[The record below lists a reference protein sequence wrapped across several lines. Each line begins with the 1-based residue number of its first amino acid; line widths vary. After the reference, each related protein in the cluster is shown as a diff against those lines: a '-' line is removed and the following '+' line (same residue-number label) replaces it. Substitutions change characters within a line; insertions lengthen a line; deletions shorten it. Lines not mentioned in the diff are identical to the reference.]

1 MRKFAAGMRKLW
13 ITGVA
18 VLLLFLLSACG
29 GAEQSPAE
37 EAAETEAPAAAPT
50 AAAIPTDTPVPAT
63 EAVQATEEPTMV
75 AAQEEQPEVESETT
89 VSAKL
94 QAYADENANGPGAI
108 FVGDFGQLA
117 GPAPEPR
124 LGDFDGNVPL
134 EAIEKHAYIFESQY
148 YQSVLERAN
157 LENPTPLVTEGEEF
171 EIQYAC
177 INRALLWC
185 ALKED
190 YMFPRVLERTNGQL
204 KLVTTSFPELGLA
217 GPDVHSLVADG
228 TLAMADIAQY
238 IAGAFPAI
246 EIGSLFGIYPTLE
259 HNYIAMA
266 HVTPELSAL
275 AVEATEGGQYISLNW
290 HSGNNVFFFSKD
302 PLDTVEAWQK
312 KKIRT
317 PTAAMSSWLGG
328 MEADAQFMAFTEVY
342 TALERGILDA
352 AMTGGDA
359 GFGQRWY
366 EVTDYINGPVIS
378 WDNSAMVMNKN
389 EWAKLPEDLQK
400 ILLEEAALNEL
411 EELRTAAVQHEQGLI
426 KNTTAGLTYRPFS
439 PELQDFAYQNAVLG
453 ALMPEWVKR
462 VGGADQPVIDVFNEK
477 IGPIVGMKVNPDG
490 TAVEAPITQPLDN
503 FKAPQYAK

>member
-1 MRKFAAGMRKLW
+1 MPKFLLMV
-13 ITGVA
+13 VA
-18 VLLLFLLSACG
+18 VLLFVSVASCG
-29 GAEQSPAE
+29 GEAETP
-37 EAAETEAPAAAPT
+37 TEAPAPTAAPT
-50 AAAIPTDTPVPAT
+50 AVPPTEVPPTATP
-63 EAVQATEEPTMV
+63 EAMEEEPTAM
-75 AAQEEQPEVESETT
+75 APSETG

-94 QAYADENANGPGAI
+94 QAYADEHAGGPGAI
-108 FVGDFGQLA
+108 FVGDFTQLA
-117 GPAPEPR
+117 GPAPDPS
-124 LGDFDGNVPL
+124 LGDFDGNVTL

-157 LENPTPLVTEGEEF
+157 LENPTPLETEGLELD
-171 EIQYAC
+171 IQYAC

-185 ALKED
+185 SLKES

-204 KLVTTSFPELGLA
+204 NLVTTSFPELGLA

-246 EIGSLFGIYPTLE
+246 EIGSLFGIYPSLE

-266 HVTPELSAL
+266 NVTQELSDL
-275 AVEATEGGQYISLNW
+275 AVEATEGGQYITLNW

-302 PLDTVEAWQK
+302 PLDTVEAWKK

-317 PTAAMSSWLGG
+317 PTAAMSSWLMG

-366 EVTDYINGPVIS
+366 EVADYINGPVIS
-378 WDNSAMVMNKN
+378 WDNSAVVMNRT
-389 EWAKLPEDLQK
+389 EWEKLPEDLQN
-400 ILLEEAALNEL
+400 ILLEEAAINEL
-411 EELRTAAVQHEQGLI
+411 EELRTAAIQHEQGLL
-426 KNTTAGLTYRPFS
+426 KNTDAGLIYRPFS
-439 PELQDFAYQNAVLG
+439 PELQEFAFENAVLG

-462 VGGADQPVIDVFNEK
+462 VGGADQPIVSVFNEK
-477 IGPIVGMKVNPDG
+477 VGPIVGVKVNPDG
-490 TAVEAPITQPLDN
+490 SVVSAPVTMPLDS
-503 FKAPQYAK
+503 FKAPQYSK

>member
-1 MRKFAAGMRKLW
+1 MRKFLLMGLT
-13 ITGVA
+13 I
-18 VLLLFLLSACG
+18 LLLIAIAGCG
-29 GAEQSPAE
+29 GAAE
-37 EAAETEAPAAAPT
+37 APTEAPAPTVAPT
-50 AAAIPTDTPVPAT
+50 AVPPTQPPPTDTPA
-63 EAVQATEEPTMV
+63 AMEE
-75 AAQEEQPEVESETT
+75 ESAGSG
-89 VSAKL
+89 VSAKV
-94 QAYADENANGPGAI
+94 QAYADEHAGGPGAI

-117 GPAPEPR
+117 GPAPDPS
-124 LGDFDGNVPL
+124 LGDFDGNVTL
-134 EAIEKHAYIFESQY
+134 EAVEKHAYIFESQY

-157 LENPTPLVTEGEEF
+157 LEDPTPLVSEGLEF
-171 EIQYAC
+171 DIQYAC

-185 ALKED
+185 ALKEE

-217 GPDVHSLVADG
+217 GADVHSLVADG

-302 PLDTVEAWQK
+302 PLDTVEAWEK

-317 PTAAMSSWLGG
+317 PTAAMSSWLAG

-378 WDNSAMVMNKN
+378 WDNSAVVMNKN
-389 EWAKLPEDLQK
+389 EWAKLPEDLQN

-411 EELRTAAVQHEQGLI
+411 EELRTAAIQHEQGLI
-426 KNTTAGLTYRPFS
+426 KNTSAGLTYKEFS

-453 ALMPEWVKR
+453 SLMPEWVKR
-462 VGGADQPVIDVFNEK
+462 VGGADQPIIDVFNEK
-477 IGPIVGMKVNPDG
+477 VGPIVGMKVNPDG
-490 TAVEAPITQPLDN
+490 TVVAVPVTLPLDN
-503 FKAPQYAK
+503 FKAPQYVK

>member
-1 MRKFAAGMRKLW
+1 MRKFLLMAL
-13 ITGVA
+13 A
-18 VLLLFLLSACG
+18 VLLLASVAACG
-29 GAEQSPAE
+29 GAAE
-37 EAAETEAPAAAPT
+37 APTEAPAPTAAPT
-50 AAAIPTDTPVPAT
+50 AVPPTQPPPTDTPA
-63 EAVQATEEPTMV
+63 AMEE
-75 AAQEEQPEVESETT
+75 EEEESSSMASGSG

-94 QAYADENANGPGAI
+94 QAYADEHANGPGAI
-108 FVGDFGQLA
+108 FVGDLGQLA
-117 GPAPEPR
+117 GPAPDPS
-124 LGDFDGNVPL
+124 LGDFDGNVTL
-134 EAIEKHAYIFESQY
+134 EAVEKHAYIFESQY

-157 LENPTPLVTEGEEF
+157 LENPTELVSEGLEF
-171 EIQYAC
+171 DIQYAC

-185 ALKED
+185 SLKEK

-204 KLVTTSFPELGLA
+204 NLVTTSFPELGLA

-246 EIGSLFGIYPTLE
+246 EIGSLFGIYPSLE

-266 HVTPELSAL
+266 HVTPELRDL
-275 AVEATEGGQYISLNW
+275 AVEATDGGQYISLNW

-317 PTAAMSSWLGG
+317 PTAAMSSWLEG

-366 EVTDYINGPVIS
+366 EVAEYINGPVIS
-378 WDNSAMVMNKN
+378 WDNSAVVMNRT
-389 EWAKLPEDLQK
+389 EWEKLPEDLQN
-400 ILLEEAALNEL
+400 ILLEEAAINEL
-411 EELRTAAVQHEQGLI
+411 EELRTASIQHEQGLL
-426 KNTTAGLTYRPFS
+426 KNTNAGLIYKPFS
-439 PELQDFAYQNAVLG
+439 PELQEFAFENAVLG

-462 VGGADQPVIDVFNEK
+462 VGGADQPIVQVFNEK
-477 IGPIVGMKVNPDG
+477 VGPMVGVKVNPDG
-490 TAVEAPITQPLDN
+490 SVVAAPVTLTLES

>member
-1 MRKFAAGMRKLW
+1 MRRY
-13 ITGVA
+13 I
-18 VLLLFLLSACG
+18 LLALSILALMAIIACG
-29 GAEQSPAE
+29 GAAE
-37 EAAETEAPAAAPT
+37 DPTQAPAPTAAPT
-50 AAAIPTDTPVPAT
+50 AVPATQAPPTDTPA
-63 EAVQATEEPTMV
+63 AVQRQDSSA
-75 AAQEEQPEVESETT
+75 SGSG

-94 QAYADENANGPGAI
+94 QAYADEHANGPGAI
-108 FVGDFGQLA
+108 FVGDLGQLD
-117 GPAPEPR
+117 GPAPDPS
-124 LGDFDGNVPL
+124 LGDFDGNVTA

-157 LENPTPLVTEGEEF
+157 LENPTQLVSEGLQF

-185 ALKED
+185 SLKEKF
-190 YMFPRVLERTNGQL
+190 MFPRVLERTNGQL
-204 KLVTTSFPELGLA
+204 ELITTSFPELGIA
-217 GPDVHSLVADG
+217 GPDVHTLVADG

-246 EIGSLFGIYPTLE
+246 EIGSLFGIYPSLE

-266 HVTPELSAL
+266 NVTPELRDL
-275 AVEATEGGQYISLNW
+275 AVESTEGGQYITLNW

-317 PTAAMSSWLGG
+317 PTAAMSSWLEG

-366 EVTDYINGPVIS
+366 EVADYINGPVIS
-378 WDNSAMVMNKN
+378 WDNSAVVMNKTQW
-389 EWAKLPEDLQK
+389 EKLPADLQQ
-400 ILLEEAALNEL
+400 ILMEEAAINEL
-411 EELRTAAVQHEQGLI
+411 EELRTAAIQHEQGLL
-426 KNTTAGLTYRPFS
+426 KNTNAGLIYKPFS
-439 PELQDFAYQNAVLG
+439 PELQDFAFENAVLG

-462 VGGADQPVIDVFNEK
+462 VGGADQPIVSVFNEK
-477 IGPIVGMKVNPDG
+477 VGPIVGVKVNPDG
-490 TAVEAPITQPLDN
+490 SVVSAPVTLPLEG
-503 FKAPQYAK
+503 FKAPQYAE